1 MEHHLANPQFVAG
14 EAQDGAIGIIVI
26 DFHPSFN
33 HLPCYGKMRLGE
45 RENQWKSFLFLL
57 RLRPPVDWIQWSINW
72 WMSKP
77 ISPAHVLFRWRRW
90 LAVTTTNNGESCS
103 SERQTHVFTLEPS
116 LLKRFDL
123 FRARLEF
130 VTTSR
135 EFSRIPLSREAF
147 LKLNYDWRGLGCE
160 QKMFLIKIA

>member
-72 WMSKP
+72 WISKP
-77 ISPAHVLFRWRRW
+77 ISPAHVLFRWIRW
-90 LAVTTTNNGESCS
+90 LAVTTPQIMASVVHLS
-103 SERQTHVFTLEPS
+103 
-116 LLKRFDL
+116 
-123 FRARLEF
+123 ARLMCLHLSRLCLNDSTFSARPTEKSNLSQHGGNF
-130 VTTSR
+130 R
-135 EFSRIPLSREAF
+135 EFHCRERRSWNWIMTGEASGARKKCF
-147 LKLNYDWRGLGCE
+147 
-160 QKMFLIKIA
+160 